1 MYIRFFQRY
10 MTAERWIHAFLAQHR
25 MKAMNSWGWMV
36 EDVPRTPL
44 QKIFGCARI
53 QEGDVQQLLALS
65 GKGGAFFDVSRSFA
79 MGPMYTEW
87 HDQTEAESPVDYLR
101 RMLTLLSDFGLVAG
115 NHQLGKRL
123 KREPLLSRASPSR
136 RPPRIVDLVR
146 NGRRRRSWLRALSFW
161 TRARSTPLP
170 RSTPEWPT
178 TLARMLASMSRRGTV
193 SSNREACDDFKRYV
207 SEIEKDGVWGG
218 LLELKA
224 AAWVYDVRLII
235 FATPSPS
242 TFTAQKKLVLAFR
255 FNGRHYDLLSGV
267 GGKLPRDIFEIKG
280 RPEEVPTEASR
291 WRQAECTGR

>member
-1 MYIRFFQRY
+1 MYIQRY

-193 SSNREACDDFKRYV
+193 SF
-207 SEIEKDGVWGG
+207 
-218 LLELKA
+218 L
-224 AAWVYDVRLII
+224 
-235 FATPSPS
+235 T
-242 TFTAQKKLVLAFR
+242 
-255 FNGRHYDLLSGV
+255 GRHATTSSGM
-267 GGKLPRDIFEIKG
+267 
-280 RPEEVPTEASR
+280 
-291 WRQAECTGR
+291 